1 MPRAGWVKP
10 QDDQRL
16 SDHVALGVLTR
27 AFPPDLVDAVI
38 AEAGRGQQRSRL
50 LPARL
55 VAYYVLAMALF
66 SQASYEEVMRNLVEG
81 LAWESGWRQ
90 RWQVPTKSA
99 IFQARARLGAEP
111 MELLFARGCV
121 PLATPGTPGAFYRD
135 WRLVRMDGT
144 CLDVADTPA
153 NDETFTRPGSGRG
166 EGVGAF
172 PQVRLVAVAECAT
185 HAMFAAAL
193 GPYSTGEP
201 TLARGVLD
209 RLGPGMLCLADR
221 GFTAH
226 PLFTAAAATGA
237 DLLWRAKGNA
247 VLPELERFADGSY
260 LSEIVA
266 AADKRTRRDVTTVR
280 VVEYR
285 VEDPGRPQADDV
297 RYRLLTTILD
307 PDAAPADDLAGLY
320 AERWEVETALDE
332 LKTHQRGPRVV
343 LRSKTPDGVYQE
355 AWGYLCTHYAIR
367 ALMGT
372 AAIDRNIDPDR
383 VSFTRS
389 LHAAR
394 RSVRAGLGNATR
406 TLALALPA
414 VLAEI
419 TRELLPPRRLRAA
432 ARVVKRKMSN
442 YGVKRAAHR
451 NWPHPTRQPAAAI
464 QILAGPP

>member
-1 MPRAGWVKP
+1 VKP

-27 AFPPDLVDAVI
+27 AFPPELVDAVI

-99 IFQARARLGAEP
+99 IFQARTRLGAEP
-111 MELLFARGCV
+111 VQRLFAKGCV
-121 PLATPGTPGAFYRD
+121 PLATPDTPGAFYRD
-135 WRLVRMDGT
+135 WRLVSMDGT
-144 CLDVADTPA
+144 CLDVADTPV
-153 NDETFTRPGSGRG
+153 NDEAFGRPGSGRG

-172 PQVRLVAVAECAT
+172 PQLRLVAVAECGT
-185 HAMFAAAL
+185 HAMFAAAM
-193 GPYSTGEP
+193 GPYATGES
-201 TLARGVLD
+201 TLARGLLD
-209 RLGPGMLCLADR
+209 RLGAGMLCLADR

-247 VLPELERFADGSY
+247 VLPDLERFPDGSY
-260 LSEIVA
+260 RSEIVA
-266 AADKRTRRDVTTVR
+266 TADKRTRRNVTAVR
-280 VVEYR
+280 VIEYR
-285 VEDPGRPQADDV
+285 VDDPGHPQAEGV
-297 RYRLLTTILD
+297 RYRLLTTIMD
-307 PDAAPADDLAGLY
+307 PDAAPAGDLAALY

-367 ALMGT
+367 ALMST
-372 AAIDRNIDPDR
+372 AAADRDLDPDR
-383 VSFTRS
+383 LSFTRS

-394 RSVRAGLGNATR
+394 RSVRAGLGNAATN
-406 TLALALPA
+406 LSLALPA
-414 VLAEI
+414 VLSEI
-419 TRELLPPRRLRAA
+419 TRELLPLRRLRAA

-442 YGVKRAAHR
+442 YGVKRAGHR
-451 NWPHPTRQPAAAI
+451 NWPRPTRSPSEAI
-464 QILAGPP
+464 NILACPP